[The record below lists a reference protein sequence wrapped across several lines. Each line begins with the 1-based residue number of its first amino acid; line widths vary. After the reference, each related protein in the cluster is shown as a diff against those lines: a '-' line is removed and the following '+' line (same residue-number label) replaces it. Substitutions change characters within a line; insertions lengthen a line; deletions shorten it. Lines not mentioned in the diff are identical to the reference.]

1 MYQYKNKFLKKYN
14 SEEDYINNKYNE
26 TPNIS
31 FYKKNEVN
39 NVIYSHYINNITQ
52 CLYKINDKGEKVFNG
67 RILWENGT
75 YRFCGPYDIGNL
87 GNIREKLNFD
97 FLDEKNN
104 FNDPILGYRPIGIRI
119 TDNIDSINTYMG
131 LKYLS
136 DNIKGSLIKKYVTFS
151 NANIFVNRYK
161 THSTNIGE
169 YNIPKWRLPSETDL
183 QKMSSLYTGAYENDN
198 DSIEY
203 ILKNLNKLYPDYSI
217 PCFEDD
223 DYIISNIEGMGFET
237 LLLNTCIHQLSDIS
251 NKKNMIAIPFID
263 I

>member
-136 DNIKGSLIKKYVTFS
+136 DNIK
-151 NANIFVNRYK
+151 
-161 THSTNIGE
+161 
-169 YNIPKWRLPSETDL
+169 
-183 QKMSSLYTGAYENDN
+183 
-198 DSIEY
+198 
-203 ILKNLNKLYPDYSI
+203 
-217 PCFEDD
+217 
-223 DYIISNIEGMGFET
+223 
-237 LLLNTCIHQLSDIS
+237 
-251 NKKNMIAIPFID
+251 
-263 I
+263 